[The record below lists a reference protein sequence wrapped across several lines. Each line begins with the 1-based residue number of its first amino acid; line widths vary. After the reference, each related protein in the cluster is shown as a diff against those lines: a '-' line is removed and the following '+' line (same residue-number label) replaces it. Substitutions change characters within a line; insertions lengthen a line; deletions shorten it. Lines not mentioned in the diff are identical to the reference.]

1 MKGISWRNQLDLP
14 PLLLLILIP
23 YAFIYS
29 TAIRVVSYFIW
40 KTKCQ
45 EKRRANILAPF
56 QLDQLWGEDEELLLP
71 FSFLLGRHINL
82 TLNGKL
88 HSISGKWI
96 RRLLKELWMINSW
109 RVYKNQSWREILILV
124 GFIILNKRGEVNW
137 GRRALIWLDLRGCW
151 DLLLSMREGRAG
163 QEQKANCVWLLYW
176 NDQDQDFCLL
186 ELLGVVGVD
195 WADQRSP
202 STVKREKRGWVATSK
217 ARNLGAPF
225 SSQQPSA
232 SPSSHSKSTPLLPL
246 LFFFCYSSRKLD
258 STPTTTTLC
267 AYFNIRKEM
276 KSSPSPNSVEMD
288 LNRLGSKSSNNT
300 PSSKFFSTQIQIKKT
315 KF

>member
-1 MKGISWRNQLDLP
+1 
-14 PLLLLILIP
+14 
-23 YAFIYS
+23 
-29 TAIRVVSYFIW
+29 
-40 KTKCQ
+40 
-45 EKRRANILAPF
+45 
-56 QLDQLWGEDEELLLP
+56 
-71 FSFLLGRHINL
+71 
-82 TLNGKL
+82 
-88 HSISGKWI
+88 
-96 RRLLKELWMINSW
+96 
-109 RVYKNQSWREILILV
+109 
-124 GFIILNKRGEVNW
+124 
-137 GRRALIWLDLRGCW
+137 
-151 DLLLSMREGRAG
+151 MREGRAG

-300 PSSKFFSTQIQIKKT
+300 PSSKFFSTQIQIKKLNFNYFSLGRILYDIPCRVCQDHSSGKHYGIFACDGCAGFFKVNFFRFLLNESIKTNFSSFIFSVRFAVIGNTSAKPKAKALASLIRRTVISAALAASANASKLAWT
-315 KF
+315 KMVIQFY